1 MQSCFF
7 RFWLRLIPPV
17 AHQWHRIIKTVSIND
32 IDQCNSL
39 LQPHKYVPSV
49 YPFSSASSVSS
60 VFSASPVSL
69 LSLPLPL
76 SLLFALK
83 SKLRHTMEPNLIPT
97 SAERHLKLFFPIA
110 NAQLTC
116 NAFNGQNGGE
126 SPADW
131 LRAGI
136 WDGHFGI
143 LLRRRRWTIQFL
155 ISKDPQP
162 PDRRPAL
169 V

>member
-1 MQSCFF
+1 M
-7 RFWLRLIPPV
+7 
-17 AHQWHRIIKTVSIND
+17 AHQWHRIIKTVSFNATPFCNLTNMSRRFINHSPLHL
-32 IDQCNSL
+32 QYL
-39 LQPHKYVPSV
+39 LY
-49 YPFSSASSVSS
+49 
-60 VFSASPVSL
+60 L
-69 LSLPLPL
+69 LSSLPPL
-76 SLLFALK
+76 SLFCLFRFLCLLCLFCLNWNQ
-83 SKLRHTMEPNLIPT
+83 KLRHTMEPHLIPT

-155 ISKDPQP
+155 IS
-162 PDRRPAL
+162 
-169 V
+169 